1 MAIYSGLFNSVNG
14 DRKYDAWWF
23 ALYFSRFIGN
33 GVYPN
38 PSTGLQVLENENMET
53 VVKSGDGW
61 INGYFIHSNSDHVL
75 QHDLADGVLKRI
87 DRVVMRLNYTSRQIE
102 IEIKKGGFSSN
113 PVAPSLQRDAD
124 FFELA
129 LADVLINNGATQIT
143 QANITDNRL
152 NKELCGI
159 VHGTVDQ
166 ADMTTIFNQY
176 QSWLK
181 QITAEQEAEF
191 NAWFDQLKDTLEGDV
206 ATALY
211 LEIER
216 AEKRA
221 RAYTDSA
228 PEAMLMNMG
237 RFGTVRSDKDEYGTF
252 HIVKKSR
259 TDDESTFR
267 KSVFS
272 NPNADGNPL
281 IRTVTTYAEEGVTII
296 GEPIIFDIEY
306 DEDGDWIREVPRK

>member
-38 PSTGLQVLENENMET
+38 PSTGLQVTESENLET
-53 VVKSGDGW
+53 VVKPGDGW
-61 INGYFIHSNSDHVL
+61 INGYFIHSDSDYVL
-75 QHDLADGVLKRI
+75 QHDLADGVLSRI

-102 IEIKKGGFSSN
+102 LDIKKGEFSSD
-113 PVAPSLQRDAD
+113 PVAPLLQRDAD

-129 LADVLINNGATQIT
+129 LADVLINNGSTQIT

-159 VHGTVDQ
+159 VHGVVDQ
-166 ADMTTIFNQY
+166 VDLTTIFNQY

-191 NAWFDQLKDTLEGDV
+191 NAWFDQLKDTLEG
-206 ATALY
+206 
-211 LEIER
+211 
-216 AEKRA
+216 
-221 RAYTDSA
+221 
-228 PEAMLMNMG
+228 ML
-237 RFGTVRSDKDEYGTF
+237 RQLF
-252 HIVKKSR
+252 I
-259 TDDESTFR
+259 
-267 KSVFS
+267 
-272 NPNADGNPL
+272 
-281 IRTVTTYAEEGVTII
+281 
-296 GEPIIFDIEY
+296 
-306 DEDGDWIREVPRK
+306 